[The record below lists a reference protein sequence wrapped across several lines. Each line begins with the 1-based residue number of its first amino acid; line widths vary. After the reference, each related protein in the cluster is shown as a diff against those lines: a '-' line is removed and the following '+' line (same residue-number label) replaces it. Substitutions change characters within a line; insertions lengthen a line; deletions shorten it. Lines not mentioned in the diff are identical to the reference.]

1 MLSRSLEPKKLF
13 VFFKMIIKRIYLLKM
28 HVGDCFCLPVENI
41 EFKQNQFHGR
51 LHLIVLQ

>member
-1 MLSRSLEPKKLF
+1 MLSLSLKPKQLF
-13 VFFKMIIKRIYLLKM
+13 LIIKRIYLLKM
-28 HVGDCFCLPVENI
+28 HVGDCFCLPEENI